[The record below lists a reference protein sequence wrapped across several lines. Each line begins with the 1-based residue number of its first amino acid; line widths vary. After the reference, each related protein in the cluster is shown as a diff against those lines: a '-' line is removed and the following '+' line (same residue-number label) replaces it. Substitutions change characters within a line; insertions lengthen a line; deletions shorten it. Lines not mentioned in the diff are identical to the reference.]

1 MPAATPTP
9 GVTEPQVTEPRARRR
24 DSEITFLRLVP
35 GDTFVHRLWA
45 GTKLIVAA
53 ELALTAS
60 ISPTWLSL
68 GVLAGLVALGLLM
81 ARIPLGAFPRLP
93 RALYGLLLVGLATN
107 ALSTAAPVWHLGPVS
122 ISGGALAD
130 ATRFLLLAVVLITSA
145 ALVGWTTPLGAVPPA
160 LSRLGTPLRRLRL
173 PVDEWIVAI
182 GLALRCLPLLVD
194 EMRTLSAARRLRHH
208 DKEHSR
214 DARRLVV
221 EVHDIVSTAIIVSLR
236 RARDLGDAIVARG
249 GIRAVGNTQDGERTW
264 RDAVVLVGVTAIA
277 VALVLAPS

>member
-1 MPAATPTP
+1 MTSNPAARTP
-9 GVTEPQVTEPRARRR
+9 RRET
-24 DSEITFLRLVP
+24 EITFLRLVP

-60 ISPTWLSL
+60 VSPTWFSL
-68 GVLAGLVALGLLM
+68 GVLAGVVLLGLVV
-81 ARIPLGAFPRLP
+81 ASIPLGAFPRLP
-93 RALYGLLLVGLATN
+93 RGLYLLLVVGIATN
-107 ALSTAAPVWHLGPVS
+107 ALSTAPPVWHLGPVS

-130 ATRFLLLAVVLITSA
+130 AARFLALAVVLITSA

-160 LSRLGTPLRRLRL
+160 LSRLATPLRTLHL

-194 EMRTLSAARRLRHH
+194 EMRTLNAARRLRHH
-208 DKEHSR
+208 QGHDR
-214 DARRLVV
+214 DAARGWVL
-221 EVHDIVSTAIIVSLR
+221 EVHDIVSTSIIVSLR

-264 RDAVVLVGVTAIA
+264 RDSLVLIGVTAIA
-277 VALVLAPS
+277 AALMFGPS

>member
-1 MPAATPTP
+1 MTAATSPAPATKP
-9 GVTEPQVTEPRARRR
+9 ERARRR
-24 DSEITFLRLVP
+24 ESEITFLRLVP
-35 GDTFVHRLWA
+35 GDSFVHRLWA
-45 GTKLIVAA
+45 GTKLIVAFV
-53 ELALTAS
+53 LALTAS
-60 ISPTWLSL
+60 VSPSWFTL
-68 GVLAGLVALGLLM
+68 GVLAGLVLLGLLV
-81 ARIPLGAFPRLP
+81 AGIPLGAFPRLP
-93 RALYGLLLVGLATN
+93 RGLYALLAIGLAIN
-107 ALSTAAPVWHLGPVS
+107 ALSTASPVVHLGPVS
-122 ISGGALAD
+122 VSIGALED
-130 ATRFLLLAVVLITSA
+130 AVRFLVLAIVLITSA

-208 DKEHSR
+208 DQESER
-214 DARRLVV
+214 NTRQWVL

-249 GIRAVGNTQDGERTW
+249 GIRAIGNTQDGARTW

-277 VALVLAPS
+277 VALMLAPF